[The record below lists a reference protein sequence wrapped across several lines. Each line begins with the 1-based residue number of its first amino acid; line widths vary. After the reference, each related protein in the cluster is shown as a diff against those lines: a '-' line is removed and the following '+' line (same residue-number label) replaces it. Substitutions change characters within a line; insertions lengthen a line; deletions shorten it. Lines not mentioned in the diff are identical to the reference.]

1 MLICIP
7 VFNDI
12 RIIDLV
18 DFIGSSVVED
28 RIKNIKLLI
37 CDDASNPPITC
48 SDFNVENDL
57 IKIITHKK
65 NLGLPAARNTLL
77 EGSIGH
83 NVFFLDSDDCLTKE
97 FLNWLSFIDNNI
109 GPNEVFYHPAEL
121 IGDRKGHWGNVG
133 PAFRYWAFLTNRI
146 CYSIFFKNSGRFKY
160 DENLRSGFEDWAFNL
175 ELILNGF
182 EFKMG
187 KKGFRYRVSSTGMLQ
202 SQSLDDYLSITYSLL
217 HLRVSCFLRVFGIVD
232 HGIVRYCVGR
242 LIRCWDYIYYGAR
255 IKFRMLYRQQK
266 R

>member
-133 PAFRYWAFLTNRI
+133 PAFRYWAF
-146 CYSIFFKNSGRFKY
+146 
-160 DENLRSGFEDWAFNL
+160 NL